1 MGIPRMEV
9 EKIFQGQ
16 QGVGSKQVE
25 KEDEQQG
32 LEGMATQDE
41 GASKSLRGQTS
52 HCPPTQNASSHCPN
66 PEVEYFLGE
75 PFHCET
81 EDRDRLTVLTWNL
94 DGLDFEDLKKRIG
107 GLFSNIKKY
116 RPDVI
121 LLQELI
127 DPYLRILKK
136 HFVNYEFL
144 KGSELFYFTG
154 IMLRKSRVQLLQ
166 SHIVNY
172 PTTEMGRNLLMANVN
187 FFGRELCVMTSHLE
201 SCRANSQ
208 ERLNQLR
215 RMWKRMKEA
224 PDNVTVIFGGDTNL
238 RDWEIKKLGGL
249 PQGISDVWEDL
260 GSPEDC
266 RYTWDTTTNDNK
278 EILNDVRLRFDRVFL
293 RAARDGAKMV
303 PESMSLVGLERLKCG
318 FFTSDHWGILCTF
331 AVPPQDT
338 LNNIRGCSSFS
349 VRKPVETD
357 IDEGLSSKGPR
368 SEVDKQFRG
377 QPRVGIKKVEEEEML
392 SEIRNVKKIKVQ
404 MRPKDIPTQDEKPC
418 KSLQGQPPP
427 GPSPQQETTKGPV
440 VQRQFCGGRSF
451 QDELHHDFSPEGP
464 IPHVESLQGQPLEK
478 DMKDQ
483 DRLSVL
489 TWNLDGVDTED
500 IRMHVHGL
508 TSNIKKYH
516 PDVILLQE
524 LIPSYLRTLK
534 ERLVNYD
541 FLQGSEV
548 AYFTGIMLRKSR
560 VQLLQS
566 NIVKYPTTEMGRNL
580 LMANV
585 NFFGR
590 ELCVMTS
597 HLESC
602 RANSQERLN
611 QLRRM
616 WKRMKEAPDNVT
628 VIFGGDTNLRDWEVQ
643 KLGGLPQGIS
653 DVWEDLGS
661 PEDCRYTWD
670 TTTNDNR
677 EIPHRVQL
685 RFDRFFLRAARD
697 GAQMVP
703 ESMSL
708 IGPERLRCGRFISD
722 HWGILCSFAVQP
734 Q

>member
-1 MGIPRMEV
+1 
-9 EKIFQGQ
+9 
-16 QGVGSKQVE
+16 
-25 KEDEQQG
+25 
-32 LEGMATQDE
+32 
-41 GASKSLRGQTS
+41 
-52 HCPPTQNASSHCPN
+52 
-66 PEVEYFLGE
+66 
-75 PFHCET
+75 
-81 EDRDRLTVLTWNL
+81 
-94 DGLDFEDLKKRIG
+94 
-107 GLFSNIKKY
+107 
-116 RPDVI
+116 
-121 LLQELI
+121 
-127 DPYLRILKK
+127 
-136 HFVNYEFL
+136 
-144 KGSELFYFTG
+144 
-154 IMLRKSRVQLLQ
+154 
-166 SHIVNY
+166 
-172 PTTEMGRNLLMANVN
+172 
-187 FFGRELCVMTSHLE
+187 
-201 SCRANSQ
+201 
-208 ERLNQLR
+208 
-215 RMWKRMKEA
+215 
-224 PDNVTVIFGGDTNL
+224 
-238 RDWEIKKLGGL
+238 
-249 PQGISDVWEDL
+249 
-260 GSPEDC
+260 
-266 RYTWDTTTNDNK
+266 
-278 EILNDVRLRFDRVFL
+278 
-293 RAARDGAKMV
+293 
-303 PESMSLVGLERLKCG
+303 
-318 FFTSDHWGILCTF
+318 
-331 AVPPQDT
+331 
-338 LNNIRGCSSFS
+338 
-349 VRKPVETD
+349 
-357 IDEGLSSKGPR
+357 
-368 SEVDKQFRG
+368 
-377 QPRVGIKKVEEEEML
+377 ML

-508 TSNIKKYH
+508 TSNIKNCLSTLRNQCVNTDSLSFVNIMDFMSKTDKH
-516 PDVILLQE
+516 TRLSVE
-524 LIPSYLRTLK
+524 LCCIS
-534 ERLVNYD
+534 
-541 FLQGSEV
+541 GSEV